1 MTESTEPPVE
11 LGAPLEPMS
20 TDDIVRYA
28 RGVITQEY
36 MLADV
41 ATDRDWQMSLMLL
54 MSAWKTVPANASTV
68 FLVPMAAHAGGRWLN
83 GRVPGVTISAVCVP
97 MENVPTLIA
106 KCDEF
111 WAALNPEGTTRE
123 NPDAAT
129 GEPHA

>member
-1 MTESTEPPVE
+1 MTDEAPVD

-41 ATDRDWQMSLMLL
+41 AQDHDWQISLMLL
-54 MSAWKTVPANASTV
+54 MSAWKKVPANASTV

-83 GRVPGVTISAVCVP
+83 GRVPGVTLSAVCVP
-97 MENVPTLIA
+97 LESVEALISQ
-106 KCDEF
+106 CDKFYDLLHPGETR
-111 WAALNPEGTTRE
+111 GT
-123 NPDAAT
+123 PDA
-129 GEPHA
+129 

>member
-1 MTESTEPPVE
+1 VTDEAPVD

-41 ATDRDWQMSLMLL
+41 AQDRDWQHSLMLL
-54 MSAWKTVPANASTV
+54 MSAWKKVPANASTV

-83 GRVPGVTISAVCVP
+83 GRVPGVTLSAVCVP
-97 MENVPTLIA
+97 LESVEALISQ
-106 KCDEF
+106 CDKFYDLLHPGE
-111 WAALNPEGTTRE
+111 TRE
-123 NPDAAT
+123 NPDA
-129 GEPHA
+129 

>member
-1 MTESTEPPVE
+1 MTDEAPVD

-41 ATDRDWQMSLMLL
+41 ATDRDWQHSMMLL
-54 MSAWKTVPANASTV
+54 MSAWKKVPANASTV

-83 GRVPGVTISAVCVP
+83 GRVPGVTLSAVCVP
-97 MENVPTLIA
+97 LESVEALISQ
-106 KCDEF
+106 CDKFYDLLHPGETR
-111 WAALNPEGTTRE
+111 GT
-123 NPDAAT
+123 PDA
-129 GEPHA
+129 